1 MPSASFIAAIR
12 ICDWFISALARS
24 LRNSFWPP
32 GHPANPWAPQTF
44 QRRLKM
50 KMQRH
55 EIDPP
60 ELFKHPS
67 FKRVVT
73 VQGDMKLVFI
83 AGQTPSDENY
93 QCIAPGDYRAQYV
106 HVMKNLDIQL
116 KAAGADWDDVVFR
129 RIFVLDV
136 DAFGKIYFDK
146 TLPKYGDGR
155 PPSTLIGVTRL
166 SNPEYLIEIDLMAV
180 VDPAK

>member
-1 MPSASFIAAIR
+1 
-12 ICDWFISALARS
+12 
-24 LRNSFWPP
+24 
-32 GHPANPWAPQTF
+32 
-44 QRRLKM
+44 M
-50 KMQRH
+50 KMQRQ

-93 QCIAPGDYRAQYV
+93 QCVAPGDYRAQYV

-116 KAAGADWDDVVFR
+116 KAAVADWDDVAIR

-136 DAFGKIYFDK
+136 DAVGKIHFDK
-146 TLPKYGDGR
+146 TLPKDGDGR
-155 PPSTLIGVTRL
+155 PPTTRLGVTR
-166 SNPEYLIEIDLMAV
+166 
-180 VDPAK
+180 